1 MLRKIKLYGHLR
13 EYTGLKEVE
22 AVVSNVRE
30 AVSFLICNWPKLE
43 AKIVQNNYHVLLDED
58 DVGEEELLHPIG
70 HASISFIP
78 VVEGSGKYGRILA
91 GVALIGASFFF
102 PGAGLFGTV
111 SFGGKIAAG
120 TTMAG
125 FTAGSAVMTTIGTA
139 LSYVGASMV
148 LGGVAEL
155 LAPPNPTPEAEQT
168 PESSAFSSPLNVS
181 LPGVAV
187 PLVYGTAICGSIVIN
202 TSLEIGE
209 VEA

>member
-1 MLRKIKLYGHLR
+1 
-13 EYTGLKEVE
+13 
-22 AVVSNVRE
+22 
-30 AVSFLICNWPKLE
+30 
-43 AKIVQNNYHVLLDED
+43 
-58 DVGEEELLHPIG
+58 
-70 HASISFIP
+70 
-78 VVEGSGKYGRILA
+78 
-91 GVALIGASFFF
+91 
-102 PGAGLFGTV
+102 
-111 SFGGKIAAG
+111 
-120 TTMAG
+120 MAG